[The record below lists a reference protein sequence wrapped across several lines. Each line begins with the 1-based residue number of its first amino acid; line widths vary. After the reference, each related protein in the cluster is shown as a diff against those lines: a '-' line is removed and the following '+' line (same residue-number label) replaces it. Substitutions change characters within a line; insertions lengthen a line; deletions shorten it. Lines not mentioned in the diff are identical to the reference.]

1 MPPVWQKAD
10 PCFLQTGRSRFQ
22 RHRKKLAGRMCS
34 LPSVH
39 YTKKKLV
46 IKMLTKKKGETRM
59 KFLTCVIGKR
69 AGLPSCF
76 VYEAVGYKDSHTSLW
91 NAERCSLVEEDLAAS
106 NKTMWH
112 LPFDSAI
119 LESASKKLWQ
129 RNERTLRT
137 EFFSQ
142 SECVYNKLLHCG
154 VCKRREKKE
163 RSNCHCVYVEKE
175 DIRTPFWSVPW
186 TIVLPWDAVI
196 L

>member
-1 MPPVWQKAD
+1 MFITFCALHQK
-10 PCFLQTGRSRFQ
+10 
-22 RHRKKLAGRMCS
+22 KAGN
-34 LPSVH
+34 
-39 YTKKKLV
+39 KNANQ
-46 IKMLTKKKGETRM
+46 KKGETRM

-76 VYEAVGYKDSHTSLW
+76 VYEAVGYKDSRTSLW

-106 NKTMWH
+106 NESMWH

-142 SECVYNKLLHCG
+142 PECVYNKALHCG
-154 VCKRREKKE
+154 ICKRREK
-163 RSNCHCVYVEKE
+163 RDQTVTVSM
-175 DIRTPFWSVPW
+175 
-186 TIVLPWDAVI
+186 
-196 L
+196 